1 VHSLP
6 EILPQ
11 GRTQFW
17 RSPSPGT
24 TYFSNEEENNEEIS
38 DANNIQV
45 PAPLLQPIGDDKL
58 LHTNQISWSIGLTMS
73 VMHEYSLCYVRSN
86 VWPGAFT
93 LGHAGYV
100 VLAFNDLYNDV
111 VRLSLGIIIIY
122 MLVGDKNMNNSIHH
136 NPLCQKWNMHNNS
149 SRKTIQ
155 LWNWKMQLTK
165 LDVLLLLRTSLVRKK
180 IMKNYPLMQKIRV
193 FYIIIDKYKKRI
205 LYKEHFKIR

>member
-1 VHSLP
+1 MHSLP

-24 TYFSNEEENNEEIS
+24 TYFSNEEEDNEEIS

-58 LHTNQISWSIGLTMS
+58 LHTNQIPWSIGLTMS

-93 LGHAGYV
+93 LGHAGCV
-100 VLAFNDLYNDV
+100 FLAFNDL
-111 VRLSLGIIIIY
+111 
-122 MLVGDKNMNNSIHH
+122 
-136 NPLCQKWNMHNNS
+136 
-149 SRKTIQ
+149 
-155 LWNWKMQLTK
+155 
-165 LDVLLLLRTSLVRKK
+165 
-180 IMKNYPLMQKIRV
+180 
-193 FYIIIDKYKKRI
+193 
-205 LYKEHFKIR
+205 